1 MEEERVVC
9 SIYTRYIRFILYT
22 ISKFFDDDM
31 YVYFSFAR
39 STRSMRFSRASSEA

>member
-1 MEEERVVC
+1 MKEERVVC

-22 ISKFFDDDM
+22 ISKFFDDMMM
-31 YVYFSFAR
+31 YVSFAR